1 MNKKDVTL
9 VVIILVAAIAFMIP
23 GAFFKDSGKAL
34 IYVGG
39 RLYGVYDLS
48 SDTSIHLDNGH
59 GTVNDIEISGGE
71 AYMKDATCPGRQC
84 VRSGHIRYSNQSIV
98 CAPAGI
104 MIIIRSGDDNE
115 YDAVT
120 D

>member
-1 MNKKDVTL
+1 M

-23 GAFFKDSGKAL
+23 ASFGKDSGKAF

-39 RLYGVYDLS
+39 SLYGVYDLAT
-48 SDTSIHLDNGH
+48 DTSIHLDNGH
-59 GTVNDIEISGGE
+59 GIVNDIEISGGSVC
-71 AYMKDATCPGRQC
+71 MKDATCPGRQC
-84 VRSGHIRYSNQSIV
+84 GRSGNISRNNQSIV

-104 MIIIRSGDDNE
+104 MIILRSGDANE